1 MGLWPFDQAPPA
13 NALLARVSQELLQ
26 EAVEMKEHALLST
39 PYLSFPA
46 RISGLGTNE
55 VRLTSALSADAAR
68 RTLGEHPLCLR
79 LPWRLSLV
87 SGPVTFRRHLQE
99 GRHRELVVSRPPWL
113 VPDDR
118 RRHIR
123 CELVGKSTL
132 TLTRDDLQQARGVLD
147 NLSMGGAG
155 VFFPDPSA
163 APLLVL
169 GAQFEMG
176 LRLDQGPADLR
187 LRTRVVQGDF
197 PRLGLAFV
205 EPLPSAEAE
214 RLKGW
219 LAPRLEES
227 LRRWENRKAMR
238 AQAEQALRTQ
248 QMEAQAEGVLVVGSQ
263 LFGEEV
269 SEVLEG
275 LAPLRLGRPALA
287 SLKPLLARPPQLVVL
302 QVAKGDLEER
312 FRLRSLWH
320 ALDLGCPLILLGTGS
335 PGSAQELSLELRA
348 AGALQWDPARSR
360 FFLRMAQ
367 GLIRKA

>member
-13 NALLARVSQELLQ
+13 NALLARVSQELVQ
-26 EAVEMKEHALLST
+26 EAVEMREHVLLST
-39 PYLSFPA
+39 PYLTFPA
-46 RISGLGTNE
+46 RISGVGPDE

-68 RTLGEHPLCLR
+68 RTLGDHPLSLK
-79 LPWRLSLV
+79 LPWRLSMV
-87 SGPVTFRRHLQE
+87 SGPVSFRRHVQE

-132 TLTRDDLQQARGVLD
+132 TLTRDDLQQARGILD

-155 VFFPDPSA
+155 VFFPDPA
-163 APLLVL
+163 DARILML
-169 GAQFEMG
+169 GAQFEMS

-187 LRTRVVQGDF
+187 LRVRVVQGDF

-205 EPLPSAEAE
+205 EPLPPPEAE
-214 RLKGW
+214 RLKEW
-219 LAPRLEES
+219 LTPRLEEA
-227 LRRWENRKAMR
+227 LRHWENRKAMR
-238 AQAEQALRTQ
+238 VQAEQAIRLQ
-248 QMEAQAEGVLVVGSQ
+248 WMEAQAEGVLIVGSQ

-269 SEVLEG
+269 SKVLEG

-312 FRLRSLWH
+312 YRLRNLWQ

-335 PGSAQELSLELRA
+335 PGSAQELCLELRA

-367 GLIRKA
+367 GLIRRA